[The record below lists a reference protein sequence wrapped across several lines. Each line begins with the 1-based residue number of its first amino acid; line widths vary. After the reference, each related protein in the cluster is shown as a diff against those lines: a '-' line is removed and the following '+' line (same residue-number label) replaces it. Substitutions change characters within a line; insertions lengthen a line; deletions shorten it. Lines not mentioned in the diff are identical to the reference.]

1 MKLVEFTRCYE
12 HTCRLKIVLVT
23 GTGAN
28 EKLVAEYLY
37 RVDQKPVLGQYC
49 LNIEPKSA
57 EISAK
62 TVEKC
67 FDIEEYVLPT
77 FESEISFDQGERH
90 GSIRTNLT
98 ILPIWSFINTFQEP
112 LSFRTWARL
121 PDQWKQLTLT
131 DSLLQRHI
139 SNWNVGWMKTTLFST
154 APSL

>member
-1 MKLVEFTRCYE
+1 MSQPAHNSSCNFNFFWKNEFFGCKLEQVGKKCLSSIEDMKLVEFTRCYE

-77 FESEISFDQGERH
+77 FESEISFDQGERQQYSH
-90 GSIRTNLT
+90 
-98 ILPIWSFINTFQEP
+98 
-112 LSFRTWARL
+112 
-121 PDQWKQLTLT
+121 
-131 DSLLQRHI
+131 
-139 SNWNVGWMKTTLFST
+139 
-154 APSL
+154 